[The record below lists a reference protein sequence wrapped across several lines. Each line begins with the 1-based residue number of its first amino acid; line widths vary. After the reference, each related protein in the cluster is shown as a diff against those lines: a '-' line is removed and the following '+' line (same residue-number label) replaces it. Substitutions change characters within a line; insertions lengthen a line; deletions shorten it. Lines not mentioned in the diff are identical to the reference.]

1 MEDMH
6 MQGGRVVRLLALVAV
21 LECSLIAQKPSKD
34 QQQEQTTFGSD
45 AASAEEF
52 TRKPVEVPAGALQVL
67 RDTLTMDRGT
77 LYCIKK
83 GGLEPDQVSA
93 SWFVG
98 SEIHL
103 DGPEEVD
110 LIVRPNVFKLG
121 TRELPE
127 AASCLLG
134 AHVIPFWV
142 LRNIGGRYSLLLE
155 TWVVTLGVLSSRT
168 NGYRDIQTIS
178 STAVTRTTLL
188 YKMDVAQYQLAEK
201 KTEP

>member
-1 MEDMH
+1 MGNIH
-6 MQGGRVVRLLALVAV
+6 MQRKRVVRFLVLAAV
-21 LECSLIAQKPSKD
+21 LEGSVVAQKPGRN
-34 QQQEQTTFGSD
+34 QQPEQTNFSSD
-45 AASAEEF
+45 AGSAQEF
-52 TRKPVEVPAGALQVL
+52 TRKPVEVSMGALQVL
-67 RDTLTMDRGT
+67 RDTLSRG
-77 LYCIKK
+77 LLNCIK
-83 GGLEPDQVSA
+83 GHGATPDQVPA

-103 DGPEEVD
+103 DGPEEMD

-127 AASCLLG
+127 AANCLLS
-134 AHVIPFWV
+134 ANVIPFWV
-142 LRNIGGRYSLLLE
+142 LRNIGGRYSLLLATYALE
-155 TWVVTLGVLSSRT
+155 LDVLNSRT
-168 NGYRDIQTIS
+168 NFYRDIQTVS